1 MSSTP
6 THRAVNGTA
15 AAALLLAVLLAGCAT
30 ATAMRTGRQAEQ
42 ALDYD
47 RAIAEYTKVVRA
59 DPGNVDART
68 SLGARQAAGL
78 AGAHLRGPPSRRP
91 RSLRGGGGRIPD
103 RRRAEPDRRARR
115 RRAARDPPAA
125 AHEGQ
130 RDPRWADGSREP
142 DRSHARSARRQAW
155 TCPTA
160 PSCPV
165 RWSSAT
171 ARTSR
176 AVFMS
181 IAKFANINLVF
192 DPAFRDQPISIDL
205 RNVTLE
211 DALDALTAST
221 HTFYRVTAPRT
232 ITVVPDTPA
241 KRREYQEADRP
252 HVLSE
257 QRRHQGNDRPA
268 AGGDRH
274 PADLADHGHQRD
286 LDQGHAGTHRRGRA
300 N

>member
-6 THRAVNGTA
+6 THRAVNGKA
-15 AAALLLAVLLAGCAT
+15 AGALLLAVLLAGCAT

-59 DPGNVDART
+59 DPGNVDARA
-68 SLGARQAAGL
+68 SLGRVK
-78 AGAHLRGPPSRRP
+78 LRASQEHTF
-91 RSLRGGGGRIPD
+91 
-103 RRRAEPDRRARR
+103 AARR
-115 RRAARDPPAA
+115 LAALDRFEEAVVEYQIAAELNPSDALVDAALRETRQRLRTKVNVTRDGRTDLENLIDRTRNLAPP
-125 AHEGQ
+125 GL
-130 RDPRWADGSREP
+130 DLPDGAKLPGSLVFGNG
-142 DRSHARSARRQAW
+142 A
-155 TCPTA
+155 
-160 PSCPV
+160 
-165 RWSSAT
+165 
-171 ARTSR
+171 TSR

-211 DALDALTAST
+211 DALDAITAST

-232 ITVVPDTPA
+232 ITIVPDSPA
-241 KRREYQEADRP
+241 KRREYEEAVVRTFY
-252 HVLSE
+252 LSNADIKE
-257 QRRHQGNDRPA
+257 VIDLLRVVIDIRQISPITATNAISIKDTPERIA
-268 AGGDRH
+268 A
-274 PADLADHGHQRD
+274 A
-286 LDQGHAGTHRRGRA
+286 A